1 MKNASEVVCDI
12 LVEGG
17 IDHVFGMPGG
27 AALGVFNVLYHFQ
40 DDIKTVLVRHEGGA
54 ACMADMYGRITG
66 KPGMLLGQGPW
77 IGSNGGFGI
86 MEAFMAG
93 SPMLIVGDL
102 SDYSGLTQHA
112 PYQCSSGEYGSID
125 LPNMMRSMTK
135 YTTVASSPSEFVHG
149 VQLAI
154 KHATTGRPGP
164 ACVLT
169 RFLAPGGKIDLDNV
183 NPKVFPT
190 QGYLNTSPPCIS
202 EDDAER
208 AADLLLEAKD
218 PVIIAGR
225 GIHSSRAYDEL
236 RELAELIGI
245 PVATSYM
252 GKSSIAEIHDLALG
266 TMGIIGQPVANE
278 KITNADVLLAVG
290 TGLSP
295 ENTKMM
301 APDYI
306 DPERQKIIQIDI
318 EPLNAGWTYPVALG
332 IASDAKLALK
342 GIIKV
347 IKDRSANVYVAKR
360 MNDLK
365 KFKAENDFFSSNSF
379 TSDEVPIS
387 PERIV
392 NDLTETLGPDE
403 LLVLD
408 AGNNRMWCSRHFKSK
423 SAGQVVA
430 PGGAAGV
437 GWGPPAALAAQLVL
451 KDRRVVCVTG
461 DGGMRM
467 HQYAM
472 EMANEHELPITCVVF
487 NNSCLGNVMD
497 FQAKDRRMAV
507 EFPETDFAAVARDMG
522 CKGLRIE
529 KPDELKPALKAAI
542 DSDRPALLD
551 VVTSQESHFKLR
563 N

>member
-1 MKNASEVVCDI
+1 
-12 LVEGG
+12 
-17 IDHVFGMPGG
+17 
-27 AALGVFNVLYHFQ
+27 
-40 DDIKTVLVRHEGGA
+40 
-54 ACMADMYGRITG
+54 
-66 KPGMLLGQGPW
+66 
-77 IGSNGGFGI
+77 
-86 MEAFMAG
+86 MAG
-93 SPMLIVGDL
+93 SPMLIIGDF

-125 LPNMMRSMTK
+125 LTNIMRSMTK
-135 YTTVASSPSEFVHG
+135 YTTIANSPSEFVHG

-169 RFLAPGGKIDLDNV
+169 RFLVPGAEIDLENA
-183 NPKVFPT
+183 NPKVFPL

-202 EDDAER
+202 QDDAER
-208 AADLLLEAKD
+208 AAELLLEARD

-252 GKSSIAEIHDLALG
+252 GKSSIEETHDLALG
-266 TMGIIGQPVANE
+266 TMGIIGQPVANG

-295 ENTKMM
+295 ENTNMM

-306 DPERQKIIQIDI
+306 KPESQKIIHIDI

-332 IASDAKLALK
+332 IASDAKLALAGIVKAIK
-342 GIIKV
+342 GKSVNIDV
-347 IKDRSANVYVAKR
+347 TKR
-360 MNDLK
+360 IDDLK
-365 KFKAENDFFSSNSF
+365 KLKTENDFFSSDSY
-379 TSDEVPIS
+379 TSDETPIA

-392 NDLTETLGPDE
+392 NDLNETLGPDD

-423 SAGQVVA
+423 SPGQVVA

-437 GWGPPAALAAQLVL
+437 GWGPPAAFAAQMLL

-472 EMANEHELPITCVVF
+472 EMANEHELPMTCVVV

-497 FQAKDRRMAV
+497 YQPKDRRLAV

-542 DSDRPALLD
+542 ESDRPALLD
-551 VVTSQESHFKLR
+551 VVTSQERHFKLR
-563 N
+563 S

>member
-12 LVEGG
+12 LVEAG

-27 AALGVFNVLYHFQ
+27 AAGRVFEALYYHQ
-40 DDIKTVLVRHEGGA
+40 DKIKTVLVRHEGGA
-54 ACMADMYGRITG
+54 SCMADMYGRLTG
-66 KPGMLLGQGPW
+66 KPGVLLGQGPW
-77 IGSNGGFGI
+77 LGSNGGFGI
-86 MEAFMAG
+86 MEAYMAG
-93 SPMLIVGDL
+93 SPMLIIGDF

-125 LPNMMRSMTK
+125 LTNIMRSMTK
-135 YTTVASSPSEFVHG
+135 YTTIANSPSEFVHG

-169 RFLAPGGKIDLDNV
+169 RFLVPGAEIDLENA
-183 NPKVFPT
+183 NPKVFPL

-202 EDDAER
+202 QDDAER
-208 AADLLLEAKD
+208 AAELLLEARD

-252 GKSSIAEIHDLALG
+252 GKSSIEETHDLALG
-266 TMGIIGQPVANE
+266 TMGIIGQPVANG

-295 ENTKMM
+295 ENTNMM

-306 DPERQKIIQIDI
+306 KPESQKIIHIDI

-332 IASDAKLALK
+332 IASDAKLALAGIVKAIK
-342 GIIKV
+342 GKSVNIDV
-347 IKDRSANVYVAKR
+347 TKR
-360 MNDLK
+360 IDDLK
-365 KFKAENDFFSSNSF
+365 KLKTENDFFSSDSY
-379 TSDEVPIS
+379 TSDETPIA

-392 NDLTETLGPDE
+392 NDLNETLGPDD

-423 SAGQVVA
+423 SPGQVVA

-437 GWGPPAALAAQLVL
+437 GWGPPAAFAAQMLL

-472 EMANEHELPITCVVF
+472 EMANEHELPMTCVVV

-497 FQAKDRRMAV
+497 YQPKDRRLAV

-542 DSDRPALLD
+542 ESDRPALLD
-551 VVTSQESHFKLR
+551 VVTSQERHFKLR
-563 N
+563 S